1 MSNTAIAIEN
11 GRKLKRKSM
20 LRPVPR
26 HVTAIGYTIAT
37 LFALSTIFPLLLVI
51 SSSFSSQ
58 DAIIDYGY
66 GLWPKEFSLEGYNY
80 IWKNINQILNAY
92 GITIGVTVC
101 GTLYGLTIMFMYAY
115 VLSRPSFP
123 WKTFTTLFSGGMLA
137 NYLVITTMYHLQ
149 DTFWVLFVPLG
160 VSCMHIVIM
169 RTYMTTNIPNE
180 VIESAQIDGASEF
193 TCLIKIIIPMAVPV
207 IATIA
212 LFLVVMFWN
221 EWMKSFLYIF
231 QNKQLVPIQ
240 LLIKRIEDDIKYLAS
255 NANALGSAAMEMQ
268 STVPVDSFRMGLV
281 IIAILPMLIAYPFF
295 QKYFMTGL
303 TIGSVKG

>member
-1 MSNTAIAIEN
+1 M
-11 GRKLKRKSM
+11 
-20 LRPVPR
+20 
-26 HVTAIGYTIAT
+26 
-37 LFALSTIFPLLLVI
+37 F
-51 SSSFSSQ
+51 SSS
-58 DAIIDYGY
+58 
-66 GLWPKEFSLEGYNY
+66 
-80 IWKNINQILNAY
+80 
-92 GITIGVTVC
+92 
-101 GTLYGLTIMFMYAY
+101 
-115 VLSRPSFP
+115 
-123 WKTFTTLFSGGMLA
+123 
-137 NYLVITTMYHLQ
+137 
-149 DTFWVLFVPLG
+149 
-160 VSCMHIVIM
+160 
-169 RTYMTTNIPNE
+169 TNIPNE